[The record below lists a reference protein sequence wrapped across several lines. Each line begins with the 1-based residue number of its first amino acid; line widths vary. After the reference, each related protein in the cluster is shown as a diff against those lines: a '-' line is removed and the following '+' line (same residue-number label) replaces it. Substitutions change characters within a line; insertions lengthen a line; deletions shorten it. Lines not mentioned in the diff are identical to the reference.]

1 VKPLVVDLEGSL
13 IKTDLIFEAA
23 NALIAHEPRRLVGL
37 ARCLLGGRAQ
47 ARSYLAQSRTIEPA
61 SLPYHEELL
70 AWLHHQHTEGRQLIL
85 VARSPAQ
92 LAEPVFKHLGFF
104 DELLLLDQ
112 DDEPRYADLRSLLI
126 RRYGAQGFD
135 FVGSQS
141 ADLPVWQAAATGYLV
156 SSDAA
161 LIAQLS
167 AQSSVA
173 QVFSVPDS
181 SPYRALLKA
190 LRPHQWVKN
199 TLLFVPLL
207 AAQRWDNH
215 VSLLL
220 TVVAF
225 AVFGLT
231 ASSVYLINDL
241 IDVGHDRVHPV
252 KKLRP
257 FAAGTLSLAQGW
269 ALWPVL
275 LASAFGVAALTL
287 PAAFSAQLAVYF
299 LLTLAYSLL
308 LKKHAIVDVLTLAAL
323 YTLRITAGV
332 AALAVPL
339 SFWLLTFSMFIFLSL
354 AFLKRFTELKVAR
367 DTGATV
373 NLRGRGY
380 RIEDL
385 ELVSSFGVAAGY
397 LAVLVLALYIQDN
410 RTGLLYRSP
419 QLIWLACPLLLF
431 WVSRAWLLAHRGQM
445 NQDPVVFALS
455 DRLSWFIAAS
465 FVGIFA
471 LARILP

>member
-1 VKPLVVDLEGSL
+1 VKPLVVDLEGTL
-13 IKTDLIFEAA
+13 VKTDLIFEAA
-23 NALIAHEPRRLVGL
+23 NALIAHEPGRLVGL
-37 ARCLLGGRAQ
+37 ARCLLGGAAR
-47 ARSYLAQSRTIEPA
+47 ARSYLAQSTTIEPG
-61 SLPYHEELL
+61 SLPYHTELL
-70 AWLHHQHTEGRQLIL
+70 AWLQRQHTAGRHLIL

-104 DELLLLDQ
+104 DELLLLDH
-112 DDEPRYADLRSLLI
+112 DAEPKHADLRSLLVS
-126 RRYGAQGFD
+126 RYGTQGFD
-135 FVGSQS
+135 FVGSRE
-141 ADLPVWQAAATGYLV
+141 ADLPVWQAAAAGYLV
-156 SSDAA
+156 SSDLS
-161 LIAQLS
+161 LIAQVS
-167 AQSSVA
+167 AQRAVA

-181 SPYRALLKA
+181 NPWRALLKA

-215 VSLLL
+215 VSLLFTL
-220 TVVAF
+220 VAF

-241 IDVGHDRVHPV
+241 IDVGHDRVHAL

-269 ALWPVL
+269 ALWPAL
-275 LASAFGVAALTL
+275 LTSAFIVAALFL

-299 LLTLAYSLL
+299 LLTLAYSLH
-308 LKKHAIVDVLTLAAL
+308 LKKHAILDVLTLAAL

-332 AALAVPL
+332 AALGVPL

-367 DTGATV
+367 DTGATF

-419 QLIWLACPLLLF
+419 QLIWFACPLLLF
-431 WVSRAWLLAHRGQM
+431 WVSRAWLMAHRGQM

-465 FVGIFA
+465 FAGIFA

>member
-1 VKPLVVDLEGSL
+1 MKPLVVDLEGTL
-13 IKTDLIFEAA
+13 VKTDLIFEAA
-23 NALIAHEPRRLVGL
+23 NTLIAHEPERLVGL
-37 ARCLLGGRAQ
+37 ARGLLGGRTKV
-47 ARSYLAQSRTIEPA
+47 RPYLAQSRTVEPA
-61 SLPYHEELL
+61 SLPYHAELL
-70 AWLHHQHTEGRQLIL
+70 DWLHRQHAAGRRLIL

-92 LAEPVFKHLGFF
+92 LAEPVFKYLGFF
-104 DELLLLDQ
+104 DELLLLDR
-112 DDEPRYADLRSLLI
+112 DAEPRHADLRSLLI
-126 RRYGAQGFD
+126 SRYGAQGFD
-135 FVGSQS
+135 FVGSRR
-141 ADLPVWQAAATGYLV
+141 ADVAVWQAAAAGYLV

-161 LIAQLS
+161 LIAQV
-167 AQSSVA
+167 AAGCPVA
-173 QVFSVPDS
+173 QVFGTPNSN
-181 SPYRALLKA
+181 PYRAVLKA

-207 AAQRWDNH
+207 AAQRWDSH

-220 TVVAF
+220 TMIAF
-225 AVFGLT
+225 VVFGLT

-241 IDVGHDRVHPV
+241 VDVNHDRVHAL

-275 LASAFGVAALTL
+275 LTSAFLVAALAL
-287 PAAFSAQLAVYF
+287 PRAFSAQLVAYF
-299 LLTLAYSLL
+299 LLTLAYSLH

-323 YTLRITAGV
+323 FTLRITAGV

-339 SFWLLTFSMFIFLSL
+339 SFWLLTFSMFLFLSL

-385 ELVSSFGVAAGY
+385 DLVSTFGVAAGY
-397 LAVLVLALYIQDN
+397 LAVLVLALYIQDS

-419 QLIWLACPLLLF
+419 QLIWFACPLLLF
-431 WVSRAWLLAHRGQM
+431 WISRAWLLAHRGQM

-455 DRLSWFIAAS
+455 DRVSWLIAMSFAS
-465 FVGIFA
+465 IFS
-471 LARILP
+471 LARVIS